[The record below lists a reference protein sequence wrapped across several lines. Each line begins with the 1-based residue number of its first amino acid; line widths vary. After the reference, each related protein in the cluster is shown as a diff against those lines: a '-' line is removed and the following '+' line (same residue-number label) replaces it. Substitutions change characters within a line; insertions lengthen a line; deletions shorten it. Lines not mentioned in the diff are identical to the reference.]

1 MTSTPGKVADSMAS
15 VTQQRRE
22 RTLRRLL
29 GHAERFLTRGQ
40 QASSRLS
47 WARLGIFVS
56 GAACTILPY
65 RMGWYHA
72 GNGALAVFLLIFLIV
87 ARYHN
92 SLETRMHRLR
102 LWRDIKLA
110 HLARLRLDW
119 NGILHHESPL
129 PLDSST
135 LEEHPY
141 ARDLDIIGRYSL
153 FRLLDTT
160 ISSHGRMR
168 LGEWLLE
175 QRGQSGAREVW
186 QGRQRL
192 IREISALP
200 VFRDRL
206 LLEAA
211 LAGEGALD
219 AVRIQNL
226 LEAPVGFPLLLP
238 VLLIEALLAA
248 TTLGLAAVTLLFGM
262 PEYWTLSLTMYV
274 ALYLLTIGQTSPVF
288 GRAISLHR
296 ELDKLGKILAYLEHR
311 SYQSTPALAGVCGVL
326 IGGADRPS
334 RYVHRLARVTQALSI
349 RAHPLV
355 HLAANA
361 VMPWDL
367 FFTYRLERIRTR
379 TLVRLPQW
387 LETLGHL
394 EAAAALGNFAYLNPE
409 YYWPTLADSSGNGQP
424 AAVVGHQMGHPLLA
438 PGERVTNDLGL
449 RGTGRIIIVTGS
461 NMSGKS
467 TFLRTVGINV
477 CLAQAGAP
485 VCART
490 FEWSWVR
497 LYCCIRVDDSLEAG
511 LSFFY
516 AEVKRLKR
524 LLDAAR
530 DFSPPPVL
538 FLIDEIF
545 KGTNNRERL
554 IGSRAFIRALATS
567 NAFGLITTHDLEL
580 TEIEKE
586 IPATSN
592 AHFQETVEANEL
604 RFDYR
609 LRPGPCP
616 TTNALRIMALE
627 GLPVP
632 PEGSH

>member
-1 MTSTPGKVADSMAS
+1 MSPL
-15 VTQQRRE
+15 TQQRRE

-29 GHAERFLTRGQ
+29 AHADRLLARGQ
-40 QASSRLS
+40 EASSRLS
-47 WARLGIFVS
+47 WGRLGLFLT
-56 GAACTILPY
+56 GAACTVTPY
-65 RMGWYHA
+65 RMGWYHT
-72 GNGALAVFLLIFLIV
+72 GNAALATFLLIFLIV

-102 LWRDIKLA
+102 LWRDIKQA

-119 NGILHHESPL
+119 NGIPHHESPL
-129 PLDSST
+129 PLDST
-135 LEEHPY
+135 ALEDHPY

-160 ISSHGRMR
+160 ISSHGRAH

-175 QRGQSGAREVW
+175 QRGQSGAHDVW
-186 QGRQRL
+186 QERQRL
-192 IREISALP
+192 IRELSGLP
-200 VFRDRL
+200 LFRDRL

-211 LAGEGALD
+211 LAGEGVLD
-219 AVRIQNL
+219 AVRIQHL
-226 LEAPVGFPLLLP
+226 LKAPVGFPLLSP
-238 VLLIEALLAA
+238 VLILEALLAA
-248 TTLGLAAVTLLFGM
+248 TTLGLATATLLFSL
-262 PEYWTLSLTMYV
+262 PEYWTLSLTLYA

-288 GRAISLHR
+288 GRAMSLHR
-296 ELDKLGKILAYLEHR
+296 ELDKLGKIFAFLEPR
-311 SYQSTPALAGVCGVL
+311 SYHSTPALAGVCELL
-326 IGGADRPS
+326 IGGGDRPS
-334 RYVHRLARVTQALSI
+334 RYIRRLARVTQALSI

-355 HLAANA
+355 HLATNA

-367 FFTYRLERIRTR
+367 FFTSRLERIRTR
-379 TLVRLPQW
+379 TLARLPQW

-394 EAAAALGNFAYLNPE
+394 EAAAALGNFAYLNPD
-409 YYWPTLADSSGNGQP
+409 YHWPTLVERSGNGQP
-424 AAVVGHQMGHPLLA
+424 AAVVGHSMGHPLIP
-438 PGERVTNDLGL
+438 PGERITNELDL
-449 RGTGRIIIVTGS
+449 RGIGRIIIVTGS

-485 VCART
+485 VCARV
-490 FEWSWVR
+490 FEWSGVR

-530 DFSPPPVL
+530 DVSAPPVL

-586 IPATSN
+586 LPATSN

-627 GLPVP
+627 GLPLP
-632 PEGSH
+632 QEGSN